1 MCRITEARANNMIG
15 RAGPCRHDH
24 ILLARLRLQLVLRLP
39 HQCLTQLG
47 LVALALEVKIREVAA
62 QG

>member
-1 MCRITEARANNMIG
+1 VQG
-15 RAGPCRHDH
+15 LCRHDH
-24 ILLARLRLQLVLRLP
+24 ILLACLRLQLVLRLP
-39 HQCLTQLG
+39 HQRLTQLG